1 MHQTNNSNHY
11 IFRKVASL
19 CGLRISLYITI
30 ALLII
35 SFLTLNLTGY
45 RTASPFYII
54 VFATILPE
62 WIQMVVFPESD
73 NKKKKRE
80 PRLPFPLFCEKYRY
94 TIRYHKAMNLSNFI
108 LFLMLAAWHISYH
121 MNTTLPTIITII
133 PISIAIINF
142 VTRLLISIIYQIY
155 FTYFPLSAMK

>member
-1 MHQTNNSNHY
+1 MNQKNNSNDY
-11 IFRKVASL
+11 ILKKVASL
-19 CGLRISLYITI
+19 CGLRISLYITL

-45 RTASPFYII
+45 RTASPFYIM

-80 PRLPFPLFCEKYRY
+80 NQLPFPLFCEKV
-94 TIRYHKAMNLSNFI
+94 ALD
-108 LFLMLAAWHISYH
+108 
-121 MNTTLPTIITII
+121 
-133 PISIAIINF
+133 
-142 VTRLLISIIYQIY
+142 LLVYQIFLFFKIY
-155 FTYFPLSAMK
+155 